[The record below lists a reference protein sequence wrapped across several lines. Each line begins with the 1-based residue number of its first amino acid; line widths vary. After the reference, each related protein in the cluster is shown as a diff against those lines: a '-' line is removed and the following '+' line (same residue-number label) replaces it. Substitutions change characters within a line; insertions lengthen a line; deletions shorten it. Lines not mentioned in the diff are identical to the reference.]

1 MTPSV
6 TFHLKAYFNDVCH
19 SMSPYCTLF
28 KLVWVGIV
36 EFKEIYIHPLLIY
49 DWPAIFAC
57 GLISD
62 NLFSA
67 GARGGWLGSHSE
79 LRPGRDPAETG
90 TGGGGGGESCSRA
103 YQDINVNIGEKK
115 VCAGTGSTDTCNG
128 DSGGP
133 LLADNIGQRWS
144 VLGITSFGVE
154 CGRPDF
160 PGWKKCEMFIFIF
173 FIYFQGLHKSW

>member
-1 MTPSV
+1 M
-6 TFHLKAYFNDVCH
+6 
-19 SMSPYCTLF
+19 
-28 KLVWVGIV
+28 VG
-36 EFKEIYIHPLLIY
+36 
-49 DWPAIFAC
+49 W
-57 GLISD
+57 
-62 NLFSA
+62 
-67 GARGGWLGSHSE
+67 GATQSYG
-79 LRPGRDPAETG
+79 PAETRLRQARVEVV
-90 TGGGGGGESCSRA
+90 GGESCSRA

-160 PGWKKCEMFIFIF
+160 PG
-173 FIYFQGLHKSW
+173 